1 MPGNTT
7 SKTSIKNRLN
17 TKLTK
22 ADRNAI
28 TECLVK
34 YMVDQDIDIK
44 IIGSSE
50 KLLDELLPMLS
61 K

>member
-34 YMVDQDIDIK
+34 HMVDQDIDIK
-44 IIGSSE
+44 VIGSSE